1 MGAECGKRIRLGRVL
16 DPKSGRAVV
25 VAFDHGLD
33 NGPMRGN
40 GNPRAAIARL
50 VEGGADA
57 LLVSPGIAR
66 LCGDL
71 FVGKTAPGLIV
82 RLDWSNTFRA
92 TERLGFEEG
101 RTRLIADVDDAARL
115 GADAVLTYLLI
126 GYSDPDVEA
135 DEVAKNAR
143 VSRACERL
151 GIPHVM
157 EPMARGDRARGR
169 ELDVGLIKVH
179 ARIAAELGA
188 DAIKTN
194 YGDGQRSYADVI
206 DACPIPVLIAGGRQ
220 TAARESLAMVY
231 GALTAGAVG
240 VVFGRNITQADDPAR
255 MLRAVR
261 ALVHEGRD
269 VEEAL
274 QYLL

>member
-188 DAIKTN
+188 EKVLVQKSGYFSRSAAANAADLALIRQCTN
-194 YGDGQRSYADVI
+194 YAV
-206 DACPIPVLIAGGRQ
+206 DAALRG
-220 TAARESLAMVY
+220 ES
-231 GALTAGAVG
+231 G
-240 VVFGRNITQADDPAR
+240 VVGEDEERGDELRVIEFERISGGKKFDVSTPWFTDLLRELGQA
-255 MLRAVR
+255 
-261 ALVHEGRD
+261 
-269 VEEAL
+269 
-274 QYLL
+274 